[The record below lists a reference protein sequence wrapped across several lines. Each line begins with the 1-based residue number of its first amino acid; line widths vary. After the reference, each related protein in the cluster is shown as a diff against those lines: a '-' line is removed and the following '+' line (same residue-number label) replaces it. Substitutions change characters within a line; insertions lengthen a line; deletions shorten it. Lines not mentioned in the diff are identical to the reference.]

1 VKRDFGTSNHV
12 GAMLADRRDE
22 KSGNTAG
29 GLDASFWPASTLN
42 LQGFYARTWT
52 SGPGG
57 EGAAWRV
64 SADYSADRVGLQAQ
78 HLMVGPEADP
88 QMGFVTRRDIRRTD
102 ISARYTVR
110 PVAFGMRRIDFFL
123 EGQHIVRTSGEK
135 QDAGAGPVMNLE
147 WNSGDS
153 IGAFY
158 FQGSTRLDEAF
169 ELDDRVTVPRG
180 DYTVRH
186 LSFSARSSSS
196 RPFVATAEADVQD
209 IYGGRIASVGGTV
222 RAAPGSHLTL
232 ALGFARNRVDLPGG
246 AFTADLSSLRATY
259 AFSTRLFASAFV
271 QHNRLDRRL
280 LANFRLD
287 FIHRPGSDL
296 FVVFN
301 EERGDDASLRRVA
314 RRGGAVKLTWLTRF

>member
-1 VKRDFGTSNHV
+1 
-12 GAMLADRRDE
+12 
-22 KSGNTAG
+22 
-29 GLDASFWPASTLN
+29 
-42 LQGFYARTWT
+42 
-52 SGPGG
+52 
-57 EGAAWRV
+57 
-64 SADYSADRVGLQAQ
+64 
-78 HLMVGPEADP
+78 
-88 QMGFVTRRDIRRTD
+88 
-102 ISARYTVR
+102 
-110 PVAFGMRRIDFFL
+110 
-123 EGQHIVRTSGEK
+123 
-135 QDAGAGPVMNLE
+135 
-147 WNSGDS
+147 
-153 IGAFY
+153 
-158 FQGSTRLDEAF
+158 
-169 ELDDRVTVPRG
+169 
-180 DYTVRH
+180 
-186 LSFSARSSSS
+186 
-196 RPFVATAEADVQD
+196 VATAEADVQD